1 MRSKATVPVSII
13 VLLLMLFGSFFY
25 IQKYP
30 GMCLIFFGV
39 IFDTVFIGLVA
50 KEITSSTKMALKS
63 KIAWI
68 VVYSLVIP
76 VCAWMWYYHFW
87 LLILPLNFIMI
98 RVYFAFVRKKF
109 IPKERIED
117 TITFDA
123 F

>member
-1 MRSKATVPVSII
+1 MRMDV
-13 VLLLMLFGSFFY
+13 VLSLL
-25 IQKYP
+25 
-30 GMCLIFFGV
+30 
-39 IFDTVFIGLVA
+39 
-50 KEITSSTKMALKS
+50 
-63 KIAWI
+63 
-68 VVYSLVIP
+68 
-76 VCAWMWYYHFW
+76 